1 MVAVLGGLRGGL
13 RAHRDLAVLAGGS
26 GVSSLGAQLTL
37 IGFTTELAGAGSFAV
52 AGLFV
57 AVALG
62 AVLGAPVAGWAV
74 DRFHNRTLLAVT
86 VCAQVL
92 LLVGLLFGHADL
104 PVVYGVVA
112 LLGVSGG
119 VVRTCA
125 SVLVPLTTGEDG
137 AVRGY
142 AWLSSAQNTGSV
154 AGIVLGGVIAVGP
167 GIEVALML
175 DAVAA
180 FVHLVLALRLRV
192 DRDPRQD
199 DGSAAGPGSQWSG
212 LVLLRSDRLLMGRV
226 VAQIVGG
233 IAVAIALVNEV
244 FLVLGPVGGN
254 DFTYSA
260 MLACWTASLLLG
272 ANLSRR
278 FTTARAL
285 VAAFAT
291 GSLVMASALAAPAL
305 VPHVVVNAVAWA
317 VAGACSSVQNVTL
330 NALVQLRTPESVRGR
345 VFAAVGAVTVGG
357 GTVGILAAGAVVGTA
372 GPQGALAV
380 AAVFAVVAGL
390 MAWLAFFRRDH
401 LRASVVS
408 PDFEPS
414 AHDRQRM
421 S

>member
-13 RAHRDLAVLAGGS
+13 GAHRDLAVLAAGS

-37 IGFTTELAGAGSFAV
+37 IGFTTELAGAGAFAV

-62 AVLGAPVAGWAV
+62 AVLGTPVAGWAV
-74 DRFHNRTLLAVT
+74 DRFHNRYLLAVT
-86 VCAQVL
+86 VCTQVL
-92 LLVGLLFGHADL
+92 LLVGLLLGHADL
-104 PVVYGVVA
+104 PVVYGLVT

-125 SVLVPLTTGEDG
+125 SVLIPLATGEDDSVG
-137 AVRGY
+137 GY

-154 AGIVLGGVIAVGP
+154 AGIVLGGVIAAGP
-167 GIEVALML
+167 GIEVALLL

-192 DRDPRQD
+192 DRDPGQD
-199 DGSAAGPGSQWSG
+199 DGSVGGPSSQWSG

-226 VAQIVGG
+226 VAQTVGG
-233 IAVAIALVNEV
+233 IAVAIALVNGV

-254 DFTYSA
+254 EFTYSA
-260 MLACWTASLLLG
+260 MLVCWTAGLLFG

-291 GSLVMASALAAPAL
+291 GSLVMAPALAAPAL
-305 VPHVVVNAVAWA
+305 VPHVLVNAAAWL

-330 NALVQLRTPESVRGR
+330 NALVQLRTPDAVRGR

-357 GTVGILAAGAVVGTA
+357 GTVGVLAAGAVVGAA
-372 GPQGALAV
+372 GPLRALAV
-380 AAVFAVVAGL
+380 AAVFAALAGL

-401 LRASVVS
+401 LRGSVVS